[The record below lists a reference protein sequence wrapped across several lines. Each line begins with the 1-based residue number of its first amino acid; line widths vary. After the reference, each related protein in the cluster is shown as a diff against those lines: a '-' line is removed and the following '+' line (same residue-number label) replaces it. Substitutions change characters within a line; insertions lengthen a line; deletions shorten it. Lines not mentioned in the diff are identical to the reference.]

1 MKPYL
6 RITLWYLLFG
16 ALWISLT
23 DRLLGPVPTTVQAL
37 TGWQT
42 IKGWLY
48 VLASGCVVYFLARSA
63 QQIQEIAEQKRLKAF
78 RRTVSQS
85 HHILLNYL
93 NQMELFFLE
102 AERSSDFDK
111 NLVLLARR
119 VTDET
124 AAEVRNLE
132 NQGEASANT
141 APVPSGG

>member
-16 ALWISLT
+16 ALWISVT
-23 DRLLGPVPTTVQAL
+23 DRLLGPVPTTVEAM

-48 VLASGCVVYFLARSA
+48 VLASGALVYFLAQSA

-78 RRTVSQS
+78 KRTVSQS

-102 AERSSDFDK
+102 AERSADFDK

-119 VTDET
+119 ITDET
-124 AAEVRNLE
+124 AAAVRDLE
-132 NQGEASANT
+132 NQAEAAPEAVT
-141 APVPSGG
+141 APPGT